1 MPRFLDKIPVPLRAA
16 AWHAIN
22 RMPATAQRLF
32 PHTDEYRRWKMER
45 LYDRAPTPT
54 PGAPTVLFWVPGGMH
69 VLLHVETVIAAAL
82 RFRGYNV
89 HAIICDAPYVACVRR
104 EVTDGIPLENW
115 RDLCS
120 SCIASNRNVLNIMG
134 IPYSSIGDFVSPE
147 RREALRQRADKVT
160 VSNVRTLEHEGL
172 HIGNNVWSTITRFL
186 QGAQLGSGRDDI
198 VREYA
203 FSAMVTAEAASKV
216 LDRFKPDRVFMSHG
230 TYVDWGPALHTA
242 MERGIPV
249 TGWKASY
256 LTSRFFFRH
265 VADASRVDFHKLS
278 DRAWDEARSK
288 PLTND
293 EDESLNNF
301 LARRYHQ
308 GVSFDMKRMA
318 RYTGETDAFLAKYEI
333 DRTKPIWGV
342 MAHIN
347 WDSVS
352 DYSPMAYISFDE
364 WMVDTIETVSK
375 ITDVQWLIKVHPIEA
390 YDNPAAGVQRL
401 IDTHFPNL
409 PSHVHVIPAE
419 EAISPLE
426 FFHVID
432 GAVTVYGTAGLELA
446 LQGKPVI
453 LAGEAHY
460 GGKGFTHDG
469 LTVESYRELLNRT
482 ASLPPLDERQVEH
495 ARNYGH
501 SYFIQRQ
508 IPLPLV
514 RDPRSI
520 WWNLQH
526 ERRDQLLP
534 GADPFLDFICDRL
547 MKGEDFVMSR
557 KLVELAD
564 SDAWA

>member
-1 MPRFLDKIPVPLRAA
+1 MPRLLDKIPVPIRAA

-22 RMPATAQRLF
+22 RMPRPVQRLF
-32 PHTDEYRRWKMER
+32 PHTDEYRRWKMEK
-45 LYDRAPTPT
+45 LYDLAPTPA

-82 RFRGYNV
+82 KFRGYNV

-104 EVTDGIPLENW
+104 EVTDGVPLENW
-115 RDLCS
+115 RDLCA
-120 SCIASNRNVLNIMG
+120 SCIASNRSVLNIMG
-134 IPYSSIGDFVSPE
+134 IPYSSIGDFVSQE
-147 RREALRQRADKVT
+147 RREELRKRAEPVNSK
-160 VSNVRTLEHEGL
+160 NVRSLEYQGL
-172 HIGNNVWSTITRFL
+172 DIGNNVWSTITRFL
-186 QGAQLGSGRDDI
+186 QGEELGDRDDI

-203 FSAMVTAEAASKV
+203 YSAMVTAEAGSKV

-242 MERGIPV
+242 MGRGIPV

-265 VADASRVDFHKLS
+265 VLDASRVDFHKLS
-278 DRAWDEARSK
+278 DKVWADLSSK
-288 PLTND
+288 PLTED
-293 EDESLNNF
+293 EDESLRTF

-318 RYTGETDAFLAKYEI
+318 KYTGETEAFRQKYNL
-333 DRTKPIWGV
+333 DPNKPIWGV
-342 MAHIN
+342 LAHIN

-352 DYSPMAYISFDE
+352 DYSPMAYASFDE
-364 WMVDTIETVSK
+364 WMVDTIETVSQN
-375 ITDVQWLIKVHPIEA
+375 TDVQWLIKVHPIEA

-401 IDTHFPNL
+401 IDVRFPNL
-409 PSHVHVIPAE
+409 PPHVHVIPAE
-419 EAISPLE
+419 EQISPLE
-426 FFHVID
+426 FFAVVD

-460 GGKGFTHDG
+460 GGKGFTYDG
-469 LTVESYRELLNRT
+469 LTIDAYRTLLQYAPVLRALDGQQIQLART
-482 ASLPPLDERQVEH
+482 
-495 ARNYGH
+495 YGH

-514 RDPRSI
+514 RDPNSI

-526 ERRDQLLP
+526 DRRDQLLP
-534 GADPFLDFICDRL
+534 GADPFLDFICEKL
-547 MKGEDFVMSR
+547 MKGEDFVMNR

-564 SDAWA
+564 SDVWA

>member
-1 MPRFLDKIPVPLRAA
+1 MPRFLDKIPVPIRAA

-22 RMPATAQRLF
+22 RMPAPAQRLF
-32 PHTDEYRRWKMER
+32 PHTDEYRRWKMEQ
-45 LYDRAPTPT
+45 LYDHAPTPR
-54 PGAPTVLFWVPGGMH
+54 PDAPTVLFWVPGGMH
-69 VLLHVETVIAAAL
+69 VLLHVESVIAAAL

-104 EVTDGIPLENW
+104 EVNDGVPFENW
-115 RDLCS
+115 RDICA

-147 RREALRQRADKVT
+147 RRAELHDRAQSVT
-160 VSNVRTLEHEGL
+160 GENVRDLSHLG
-172 HIGNNVWSTITRFL
+172 IAVGNNAWSTIVRFL
-186 QGAQLGSGRDDI
+186 QGAELGDRDEI

-203 FSAMVTAEAASKV
+203 YSAMVTAEAASLV
-216 LDRFKPDRVFMSHG
+216 FDRFRPDRVFMSHG

-242 MERGIPV
+242 LDRGIPV

-265 VADASRVDFHKLS
+265 VEDGERIDFHKLS
-278 DRAWDEARSK
+278 EAGWRMARDK
-288 PLTND
+288 PLTED
-293 EDESLNNF
+293 EDASLRTF

-318 RYTGETDAFLAKYEI
+318 RYTGETDSFREKYQL
-333 DRTKPIWGV
+333 DPDKPIWGV

-352 DYSPMAYISFDE
+352 DYSPMAYSSFDE

-401 IDTHFPNL
+401 IDTRFPNL
-409 PSHVHVIPAE
+409 PAHVHVIPAE
-419 EAISPLE
+419 EQVSPLE
-426 FFHVID
+426 FFHVVD

-460 GGKGFTHDG
+460 GGKGFTCDG
-469 LTVESYRELLNRT
+469 LTIEAYRKLLHQ
-482 ASLPPLDERQVEH
+482 ASSLSALDEKQIDL
-495 ARNYGH
+495 ARSYGY

-508 IPLPLV
+508 IPIPLV
-514 RDPRSI
+514 RDPKSI

-547 MKGEDFVMSR
+547 MKGEDFVMNR

-564 SDAWA
+564 SDSWA